1 MDGTCSEQKGRF
13 DRLTSLSNPTHH
25 KTPFLESAKV
35 AFDSLRGSKLRSFL
49 TLLGVILATST
60 LIAVMSVIHG
70 MDVYIAETVSDMGAD
85 GFRVVRMA
93 FLGDFDPKKFAEYLK
108 KNPQL
113 SAEEFEFLKSH
124 LTFTREFGMTAD
136 RSGKAVYNGES
147 NDTLDIQG
155 GTSNY
160 GSITNTQVSSGRFFT
175 DADDRRRVPVAFIGW
190 DLKEQFFDNVD
201 PIGKTMSVDGHP
213 YEVVGVGKSKGSI
226 FGQSQDN
233 YVILPMGTYLK
244 VYGGRSGIEYMALA
258 RDRTVLSQAQDEARA
273 LLRAYRHL
281 RPKQD
286 DSFAILTSDAL
297 VGAWDQLTGAIAATA
312 VAIVSVFM
320 VVGGVVIMNIMLA
333 VVTERTREI
342 GIRKAVGARR
352 ADILSQFLVESALL
366 SAMGGLIGVLIAWTL
381 AILVRSFTA
390 IPMALPVSAVVIGV
404 GLSTAVGVFFGV
416 YPARQAS
423 KLDPIEALRAEA

>member
-1 MDGTCSEQKGRF
+1 M
-13 DRLTSLSNPTHH
+13 
-25 KTPFLESAKV
+25 
-35 AFDSLRGSKLRSFL
+35 AFDSLRGSMLRSFL

-60 LIAVMSVIHG
+60 LIAVMSIIHG

-113 SAEEFEFLKSH
+113 SAEEFEYLKAH
-124 LTFTREFGMTAD
+124 VTFCREFGMSAD
-136 RSGKAVYNGES
+136 RGGKAAYRGET
-147 NDTLDIQG
+147 NDSIGVQG
-155 GTSNY
+155 GTANY
-160 GSITNTQVSSGRFFT
+160 GIITNTQVSQGRFFT
-175 DADDRRRVPVAFIGW
+175 DADDHRKMPVAFIGW
-190 DLKEQFFDNVD
+190 DLKDQFFPSVD
-201 PIGKTMSVDGHP
+201 PIGKVMTVDGHA
-213 YEVVGVGKSKGSI
+213 YEIIGVGKPKGSV

-244 VYGGRSGIEYMALA
+244 TYGGRKGIEYMALA
-258 RDRTVLSQAQDEARA
+258 RDRNVLAQAQEEMRA
-273 LLRAYRHL
+273 LLRGYRHL

-286 DSFAILTSDAL
+286 DSFAILNSAAL

-312 VAIVSVFM
+312 VAVVSVFM

-333 VVTERTREI
+333 VVSERTREI

-352 ADILSQFLVESALL
+352 SDILSQFVIESAMM
-366 SAMGGLIGVLIAWTL
+366 SGAGGLIGVMIAWGL
-381 AILVRSFTA
+381 AVLVRNVTS
-390 IPMALPVSAVVIGV
+390 IPMAMPLSAVLLGV

-416 YPARQAS
+416 YPARQAA
-423 KLDPIEALRAEA
+423 KLDPIEALRAES

>member
-1 MDGTCSEQKGRF
+1 M
-13 DRLTSLSNPTHH
+13 
-25 KTPFLESAKV
+25 
-35 AFDSLRGSKLRSFL
+35 
-49 TLLGVILATST
+49 
-60 LIAVMSVIHG
+60 
-70 MDVYIAETVSDMGAD
+70 
-85 GFRVVRMA
+85 
-93 FLGDFDPKKFAEYLK
+93 
-108 KNPQL
+108 
-113 SAEEFEFLKSH
+113 
-124 LTFTREFGMTAD
+124 
-136 RSGKAVYNGES
+136 
-147 NDTLDIQG
+147 
-155 GTSNY
+155 
-160 GSITNTQVSSGRFFT
+160 
-175 DADDRRRVPVAFIGW
+175 
-190 DLKEQFFDNVD
+190 
-201 PIGKTMSVDGHP
+201 
-213 YEVVGVGKSKGSI
+213 
-226 FGQSQDN
+226 
-233 YVILPMGTYLK
+233 LK

-352 ADILSQFLVESALL
+352 ADILNQFLVESALL

-381 AILVRSFTA
+381 AILVRNLTA
-390 IPMALPVSAVVIGV
+390 IPMSMPVSAVVIGV